1 VERYVCVHG
10 HFYQPPRENP
20 WLELVERQPA
30 AYPFHD
36 WNERI
41 TAECYDPNT
50 RARILDR
57 FGRIT
62 QLVNNYA
69 RISFNVGP
77 TLLSWME
84 EAAPTTY
91 AAILAADA
99 LSAERFGVGSAMA
112 QVYNHAIMPL
122 AHPRD
127 AATQVRWGVR
137 DFTHR
142 FGRRPDG
149 MWLAET
155 AVDDATLELL
165 AAEGIRFTVL
175 SPYQAGRVRAIGQQ
189 HWADASGGRVDPTLP
204 YLVRLPSGASIT
216 VFFYDGPLSQGV
228 AFEGLLTDGRRFAE
242 RLLHGFNGRPGPQL
256 VNIATDGESYGHH
269 HRHGEMALAAAL
281 DHLDSRDDVQL
292 TNYASYLDRYEVT
305 HEAQVLQSS
314 SWSCAHG
321 VERWRSDC
329 GCGGESGL
337 HQRWRAP
344 LRAALDEL
352 RVGLETV
359 FEDVGG
365 SVFDDPWAAR
375 DDYIDVILDR
385 DDNLGPFLEQ
395 HTGQIGTRRQRV
407 RALKLL
413 EMQRHALLMY
423 TSCGWFF
430 DDLARPEPIQVLRY
444 AARAIQLAR
453 DVTGVDDLEPR
464 FIAQL
469 AKAEANDTA
478 TPDGAA
484 IYAER
489 VRPKTIGL
497 EQVAAHFAIA
507 SVSEQY
513 GTSERIGA
521 YEVLRTAEHRERA
534 GRAQLVVGQLTVT
547 SVVTHA
553 EAAFEYAVLHLG
565 DHSFLCGVRVQG
577 DEVGYVGL
585 RDELDRHFQTADFPA
600 VIRAI
605 DHHFEGE
612 PFTLRDLFRDEQQR
626 ILDRVLAAT
635 MEEVEASYRGIF
647 RGRAPLMRYLS
658 ELDTELPAPL
668 RSAAEVVLNAELETQ
683 LGMTG
688 PDPGRVESLLEEAA
702 RFRVTLDTD
711 GLAHTLSQSVAR
723 IARRIQDLLA
733 AGADPMITF
742 EPHHAG
748 TLQRVRDL
756 IDVIE
761 LVPFEV
767 DLAPAQ
773 DVLWR
778 LVTEHHAALA
788 SRART
793 GDAAAVRWL
802 EELTRAAVALDVA
815 VPIPAPTAPTAPT
828 GEATA

>member
-1 VERYVCVHG
+1 MDRYVCVHG
-10 HFYQPPRENP
+10 HFYQPPREHP
-20 WLELVERQPA
+20 WLEVVERQPA

-57 FGRIT
+57 HGRIT

-84 EAAPTTY
+84 EAAPETY

-137 DFTHR
+137 DFEHR

-155 AVDDATLELL
+155 AVDEAALELL
-165 AAEGIRFTVL
+165 AAEHIRFTVL
-175 SPYQAGRVRAIGQQ
+175 SPYQAARVRAIGQQ
-189 HWADASGGRVDPTLP
+189 QWADASGGRVDPTMP

-228 AFEGLLTDGRRFAE
+228 AFEGLLTDGQRFAD

-281 DHLDSRDDVQL
+281 DHLDGRDDIQL
-292 TNYASYLDRYEVT
+292 TNYATYLDLHEVN
-305 HEAQVLQSS
+305 HEAQVLPAS

-344 LRAALDEL
+344 LRSALDEL
-352 RVGLETV
+352 RAGLETV
-359 FEDVGG
+359 FEDLG
-365 SVFDDPWAAR
+365 SQAFDDPWAAR

-385 DDNLGPFLEQ
+385 KGNLGPFLER
-395 HTGQIGTRRQRV
+395 HAGRV
-407 RALKLL
+407 GDRKERMRALKLL
-413 EMQRHALLMY
+413 ELQRHAMLMY

-430 DDLARPEPIQVLRY
+430 DDLARPEPVQVLRY

-464 FIAQL
+464 FLAQL
-469 AKAEANDTA
+469 AKAETNDVR
-478 TPDGAA
+478 TPDGAV

-489 VRPKTIGL
+489 ARAKTIGL
-497 EQVAAHFAIA
+497 DQVAAHFAIA

-513 GTSERIGA
+513 GANERIGA
-521 YEVLRTAEHRERA
+521 YEVLRTAAYRERA
-534 GRAQLVVGQLTVT
+534 GRAQLVVGQVTVS
-547 SVVTHA
+547 SVVTQGQDS
-553 EAAFEYAVLHLG
+553 FDYAVLHLG
-565 DHSFLCGVRVQG
+565 DHSFLCGVRLQG
-577 DEVGYVGL
+577 DQATYVGL

-605 DHHFEGE
+605 DYHFEGE
-612 PFTLRDLFRDEQQR
+612 PFTLRDLFRDEQHR

-683 LGMTG
+683 LGTTG
-688 PDPGRVESLLEEAA
+688 PDPGRVEALLEEAA
-702 RFRVTLDTD
+702 RFRVALNTD
-711 GLAHTLSQSVAR
+711 GLAHTLSTSVSR
-723 IARRIQDLLA
+723 IAHRIHDLLTTTS
-733 AGADPMITF
+733 DPLVTF
-742 EPHHAG
+742 APHHAG

-756 IDVIE
+756 IEVIE

-778 LVTEHHAALA
+778 LVTEHHAELVR
-788 SRART
+788 RARL
-793 GDAAAVRWL
+793 GDAGAVRWL
-802 EELTRAAVALDVA
+802 EELTRAAIALDVA
-815 VPIPAPTAPTAPT
+815 VPTPSAADPTA
-828 GEATA
+828 EATA

>member
-1 VERYVCVHG
+1 MERFVCVHG

-20 WLELVERQPA
+20 WLEVVERQPA

-62 QLVNNYA
+62 QLVNNYE

-77 TLLSWME
+77 TLLSWML
-84 EAAPTTY
+84 EASPATY
-91 AAILAADA
+91 AAIVQADRA
-99 LSAERFGVGSAMA
+99 SADRFGVGSAMA

-137 DFTHR
+137 DFEYR
-142 FGRRPDG
+142 FGRRPEG

-165 AAEGIRFTVL
+165 AAEGVAFTVL
-175 SPYQAGRVRAIGQQ
+175 SPYQARRTRPIGQAS
-189 HWADASGGRVDPTLP
+189 WTEVSGGRVDPTRP
-204 YLVRLPSGASIT
+204 YRVVLPSGRSIV

-228 AFEGLLTDGRRFAE
+228 AFEGLLTDGRRFAD
-242 RLLHGFNGRPGPQL
+242 RLLDGFGPRSGPQL

-281 DHLDSRDDVQL
+281 DHLDGREDVQL
-292 TNYASYLDRYEVT
+292 TNYASFLATHEIT
-305 HEAQVLQSS
+305 HEAQVLQAT

-352 RVGLETV
+352 RAGLDTV
-359 FEDVGG
+359 FTDLGAE
-365 SVFDDPWAAR
+365 VFDDPWAAR
-375 DDYIDVILDR
+375 DDYIDVILHR
-385 DDNLGPFLEQ
+385 DDNLAPFLER
-395 HTGQIGTRRQRV
+395 HTGGVGMRPQRV

-413 EMQRHALLMY
+413 ELQRHALLMY

-430 DDLARPEPIQVLRY
+430 DDLARPEPVQVLRY

-464 FIAQL
+464 FIAAL
-469 AKAEANDTA
+469 GKAETNEPA

-497 EQVAAHFAIA
+497 EQVAAHFAMA
-507 SVSEQY
+507 SVSEPY
-513 GTSERIGA
+513 GTSERIGS
-521 YEVLRTAEHRERA
+521 YEVLRTAEHRGRA
-534 GRAQLVVGQLTVT
+534 GRAQLVVGQLTVR
-547 SVVTHA
+547 SVVTHS
-553 EAAFEYAVLHLG
+553 EASFEYAVLHLG

-577 DEVGYVGL
+577 DEHTYGEL

-626 ILDRVLAAT
+626 ILDRVLATT

-647 RGRAPLMRYLS
+647 RSRAPLMRYLS
-658 ELDTELPAPL
+658 ELETELPSPL
-668 RSAAEVVLNAELETQ
+668 RNAAEVVLNAELETQ
-683 LGMTG
+683 LGTTG
-688 PDPGRVESLLEEAA
+688 PDPARVEALLEEAE
-702 RFRVTLDTD
+702 RFGVTLDAD
-711 GLAHTLSQSVAR
+711 GLSHTLAQSVAR
-723 IARRIQDLLA
+723 IASRIQDLLA
-733 AGADPMITF
+733 AGADPLVTF

-748 TLQRVRDL
+748 TMQRVRDL
-756 IDVIE
+756 IAVIE

-767 DLAPAQ
+767 NLSPAQ
-773 DVLWR
+773 DVLWQLITR
-778 LVTEHHAALA
+778 HHVGLA
-788 SRART
+788 SRARA

-802 EELTRAAVALDVA
+802 EELTRAAVALNVA
-815 VPIPAPTAPTAPT
+815 VPAPGP
-828 GEATA
+828 G

>member
-1 VERYVCVHG
+1 MDRYVCVHG

-84 EAAPTTY
+84 EAAPATY
-91 AAILAADA
+91 AAIIAADA
-99 LSAERFGVGSAMA
+99 LSVERFGVGSAMA

-127 AATQVRWGVR
+127 AQTQVRWGVR

-142 FGRRPDG
+142 FGRPPDG

-175 SPYQAGRVRAIGQQ
+175 SPYQAARVRAIGQR
-189 HWADASGGRVDPTLP
+189 HWTDASGGRVDPTMP
-204 YLVRLPSGASIT
+204 YRVPLPSGASIT

-228 AFEGLLTDGRRFAE
+228 AFEGLLTDGGRFAE
-242 RLLHGFNGRPGPQL
+242 RLLHGFNGRPGAQL

-281 DHLDSRDDVQL
+281 DHLDARDDVEL
-292 TNYASYLDRYEVT
+292 VNYASFLQRHEVS
-305 HEAQVLQSS
+305 HEAQVLQAS

-329 GCGGESGL
+329 GCGGESGFQ
-337 HQRWRAP
+337 QRWRAP

-352 RVGLETV
+352 RSGLETV
-359 FEDVGG
+359 FEDLGG
-365 SVFDDPWAAR
+365 EVFADPWAAR
-375 DDYIDVILDR
+375 DAYIDVILDR
-385 DDNLGPFLEQ
+385 AGNLEPFLEA
-395 HTGQIGTRRQRV
+395 HTGRVGTRPERM

-413 EMQRHALLMY
+413 ELQRHGLLMY

-430 DDLARPEPIQVLRY
+430 EDLARPEPVQVLRY
-444 AARAIQLAR
+444 AARALQLAR

-464 FIAQL
+464 FRENL
-469 AKAEANDTA
+469 AKAESNDRTV
-478 TPDGAA
+478 PDGAA
-484 IYAER
+484 VYTER
-489 VRPKTIGL
+489 VRPLTVDL
-497 EQVAAHFAIA
+497 AQVAAHFAIA
-507 SVSEQY
+507 SVSEPY
-513 GTSERIGA
+513 GASERLGA
-521 YEVLRTAEHRERA
+521 YEVRDTEEYRERA
-534 GRAQLVVGQLTVT
+534 GRAQLVVGQLTVS
-547 SVVTHA
+547 SVVIHG
-553 EAAFEYAVLHLG
+553 EASFDYAVLHLG
-565 DHSFLCGVRVQG
+565 DHSFLCGVRLHS
-577 DEVGYVGL
+577 DHALYVGL

-626 ILDRVLAAT
+626 ILDRVLSAT
-635 MEEVEASYRGIF
+635 MEEVQASYRSIY

-658 ELDTELPAPL
+658 ELESEMPKPL
-668 RSAAEVVLNAELETQ
+668 RSAAEVVLNAELESQ
-683 LGMTG
+683 LGTTG
-688 PDPGRVESLLEEAA
+688 ADPSRVESLLEEAA
-702 RFRVTLDTD
+702 RFDVDLDTD
-711 GLAHTLSQSVAR
+711 GLAHTLSRSVAR
-723 IARRIQDLLA
+723 IAGRVSEDLVIDL
-733 AGADPMITF
+733 DPLITF
-742 EPHHAG
+742 GPQHAG
-748 TLQRVRDL
+748 TMKRVRDL
-756 IDVIE
+756 IEVID

-767 DLAPAQ
+767 DLTPAQ

-778 LVTEHHAALA
+778 LVTEHHTALVR
-788 SRART
+788 RARE

-815 VPIPAPTAPTAPT
+815 VPTPVPAESSA
-828 GEATA
+828 EATA